1 MNVGAPARHV
11 LCDLDDTL
19 YAYPPC
25 EEAAIAALSAA
36 IARDLGIDAAA
47 ARAAWSAS
55 RKACKTRVEGTGSSH
70 NRLLYA
76 VDVAHA
82 LGTEALP
89 IDRVRGW
96 ERAYWTGYLSAAR
109 LRPRVLPFLEAL
121 RARGAKLAIVTDLTI
136 EPQLAK
142 IEHLGLAP
150 FVSALAVSEEVERD
164 KPDPA
169 IFRLAA
175 ARLGVAVERCVMVG
189 DNDAKDGQ
197 GARRLGI
204 PFFFVDPKE
213 PEGAAFDAITKEL
226 WG

>member
-1 MNVGAPARHV
+1 MKHV

-19 YAYPPC
+19 YAYAPC
-25 EEAAIAALSAA
+25 EDAAMAAASAQMA
-36 IARDLGIDAAA
+36 ADLGIDPKE

-76 VDVAHA
+76 VDAAHA
-82 LGTEALP
+82 LGRGALP
-89 IDRVRGW
+89 LDRVRGW
-96 ERAYWTGYLSAAR
+96 ERAYWAGYLSAAR
-109 LRPRVLPFLEAL
+109 ARPRVLPFLERL
-121 RARGAKLAIVTDLTI
+121 RASGSKLAIVTDLTI

-142 IEHLGLAP
+142 LEHLGLAP

-169 IFRLAA
+169 IFRLAV
-175 ARLGVAVERCVMVG
+175 ARLGVSIEACVMIG
-189 DNDAKDGQ
+189 DNDAKDGE

-204 PFFFVDPKE
+204 PFFAIDPKE
-213 PEGAAFDAITKEL
+213 PEGVAFDAIAKEL